1 MKNTNTKTPNKK
13 SKLILK
19 KRVVSANNS
28 TGENTLD
35 PTIIIMTTSLIW

>member
-1 MKNTNTKTPNKK
+1 MKNANTKKTDKK
-13 SKLILK
+13 SKLVLK

-28 TGENTLD
+28 SAENTLD

>member
-1 MKNTNTKTPNKK
+1 MKNINTKNPNKS

-19 KRVVSANNS
+19 KRVVSSNNS
-28 TGENTLD
+28 TGENTID